1 MKTAILASLSAAALA
16 VAPLHV
22 AAHAQGTAAD
32 TSRRRVQPPPTAPK
46 ATAPGPTLPVDR
58 VIAIVGDQPILMSN
72 VQEIIYQR
80 RAQGM
85 PAPADSAALAT
96 LIRQVVNELVDEEL
110 LLAKAKEEKIEL
122 TDDEVNAQVDRQ
134 VKSVRE
140 RFKSEVE
147 FREALKANGLGT
159 PEEYRKGIAEQA
171 RRSSLQERVIQKMR
185 QDGKL
190 SNGTVSESD
199 VNEAFEKNRASLPK
213 RPALVGFRQIVIA
226 SKASAAEKERARQ
239 KADSLLAEVKRGGDF
254 EQIAKRESMDQSNK
268 EVGGDLGWIRRGA
281 TVPEF
286 ERWAF
291 SLAPGV
297 LSPVVETSF
306 GYHIIRVDRV
316 QPAEVKVR
324 HILIQAKTDSTDV
337 TRGRLEADSVAAAWR
352 AGASYDS
359 LAAKHHDQAGG
370 EEKILPEFDRA
381 QLPESY
387 QTAFT
392 GRNVGDIVG
401 PFQIANPRGAP
412 KHVVAQLT
420 VSKEGGEYTVA
431 DLRQSIRDQL
441 AQERGI
447 RRFLDTLRKQT
458 FVAIML
464 DDAQVAGRP

>member
-1 MKTAILASLSAAALA
+1 MKLAILASLTAAALA
-16 VAPLHV
+16 VAPLHD
-22 AAHAQGTAAD
+22 ARAQGTGRDTTRRAA
-32 TSRRRVQPPPTAPK
+32 PALPA
-46 ATAPGPTLPVDR
+46 GEMLPVDR
-58 VIAIVGDQPILMSN
+58 VVAIVGDQPILMSN

-96 LIRQVVNELVDEEL
+96 LIRQVVDELVDEEL
-110 LLAKAKEEKIEL
+110 LLAKAKEEKVEL
-122 TDDEVNAQVDRQ
+122 TDEEVNAQVDRQ
-134 VKSVRE
+134 VKSVRD

-147 FREALKANGLGT
+147 FREALRSNGLGS
-159 PEEYRKGIAEQA
+159 PEEYRKGLQEQA
-171 RRSSLQERVIQKMR
+171 RRSALQERVIQKMR

-190 SNGTVSESD
+190 VNGTVSEAD

-213 RPALVGFRQIVIA
+213 RPALVGFRQIVVA
-226 SKASAAEKERARQ
+226 TQASAAEEDKARQ
-239 KADSLLAEVKRGGDF
+239 KAESLLAEIKRGGDF

-268 EVGGDLGWIRRGA
+268 DVGGDLGWIRRGA

-291 SLAPGV
+291 GLAPGV

-306 GYHIIRVDRV
+306 GFHIIRVDRV

-324 HILIQAKTDSTDV
+324 HILIQAKTDSADV
-337 TRGRLEADSVAAAWR
+337 LRGRVVADSVATAWR
-352 AGASYDS
+352 AGGSYDS
-359 LAAKHHDQAGG
+359 LATRHHDQAGG

-387 QTAFT
+387 QGAFT
-392 GRNVGDIVG
+392 GRSVGDIVG

-420 VSKEGGEYTVA
+420 VSKEGGDYTVA
-431 DLRQSIRDQL
+431 DLRQNIRDQL

-447 RRFLDTLRKQT
+447 RRFLDTLRRQT
-458 FVAIML
+458 FVAIMV
-464 DDAQVAGRP
+464 DDPQVAGRP

>member
-1 MKTAILASLSAAALA
+1 MKIAILATLAAALVA
-16 VAPLHV
+16 APL
-22 AAHAQGTAAD
+22 HAQGT
-32 TSRRRVQPPPTAPK
+32 TPRGTAPK
-46 ATAPGPTLPVDR
+46 AAPSDASRLPAGTEIPVDR
-58 VIAIVGDQPILMSN
+58 VVAIVGDQPILMSN

-96 LIRQVVNELVDEEL
+96 LVTQVVNELVDEEL
-110 LLAKAKEEKIEL
+110 LLAKAKDEKIEL

-134 VKSVRE
+134 VKSVRD
-140 RFKSEVE
+140 RFKTELE
-147 FREALKANGLGT
+147 YREAIKANGLGS
-159 PEEYRKGIAEQA
+159 PEEYRKGLLDQA
-171 RRSSLQERVIQKMR
+171 RRSALQERVIAKMR
-185 QDGKL
+185 TDGKI
-190 SNGTVSESD
+190 VSGSVNEAD
-199 VNEAFEKNRASLPK
+199 VNEAFEKNRATLPK
-213 RPALVGFRQIVIA
+213 RPALVGFRQIVVA
-226 SKASAAEKERARQ
+226 TKASAAEREKARQ
-239 KADSLLAEVKRGGDF
+239 KAESLLAEVKRGGDF
-254 EQIAKRESMDQSNK
+254 EQIAKRESMDASNK

-291 SLAPGV
+291 GLAPGV

-324 HILIQAKTDSTDV
+324 HILIQAKTDSADIA
-337 TRGRLEADSVAAAWR
+337 RGRLEADSVAVAWR

-359 LAAKHHDQAGG
+359 LAARHHDRAGG

-392 GRNVGDIVG
+392 GHAVNDIVG

-412 KHVVAQLT
+412 KHDVAQLT
-420 VSKEGGEYTVA
+420 TSKEGGEYTVA

-447 RRFLDTLRKQT
+447 RRFLDTLKRQT
-458 FVAIML
+458 FVAVMI

>member
-1 MKTAILASLSAAALA
+1 MKNAILAALATAFAAAPLAAQDTTHAAAAASAA
-16 VAPLHV
+16 VAPMTPREV
-22 AAHAQGTAAD
+22 I
-32 TSRRRVQPPPTAPK
+32 
-46 ATAPGPTLPVDR
+46 PVDR
-58 VIAIVGDQPILMSN
+58 VVAIVGDQPILMSS

-85 PAPADSAALAT
+85 PAPADSAALAA
-96 LIRQVVNELVDEEL
+96 LVRQVVNDLVDEEL
-110 LLAKAKEEKIEL
+110 LLAKAKDEKVEL

-134 VKSVRE
+134 VKSVRD
-140 RFKSEVE
+140 RFKTEVE
-147 FREALKANGLGT
+147 FRDALKANGLGS
-159 PEEYRKGIAEQA
+159 PEEYRKGLVEQA
-171 RRSSLQERVIQKMR
+171 RRSALQERLIAKMR
-185 QDGKL
+185 QDGKIV
-190 SNGTVSESD
+190 SGSVSEAD
-199 VNEAFEKNRASLPK
+199 VNEAFEKNRPSLPK
-213 RPALVGFRQIVIA
+213 RPALVGFRQIVVA
-226 SKASAAEKERARQ
+226 TKASPAALEAARL
-239 KADSLLAEVKRGGDF
+239 KAESLLVEVKRTGDF
-254 EQIAKRESMDQSNK
+254 EQIAKRESMDQSNR

-291 SLAPGV
+291 GLTPGS

-306 GYHIIRVDRV
+306 GFHIIRVDRV

-324 HILIQAKTDSTDV
+324 HILIQPKTDSADIE
-337 TRGRLEADSVAAAWR
+337 RGRLEADSVAIAWR
-352 AGASYDS
+352 AGANYDS
-359 LAAKHHDQAGG
+359 LATKHHDQAGG

-381 QLPESY
+381 QLPETY

-392 GRNVGDIVG
+392 GHNVNDIVG

-447 RRFLDTLRKQT
+447 RRYLDSLKSQT
-458 FVAIML
+458 YVEVML
-464 DDAQVAGRP
+464 DDKQVAGTQR